1 MVNKKGYLQTLEA
14 VVAILILLGV
24 ILFSISMRGGNE
36 PSVPEDI
43 SLLQKNILNQV
54 QNNQDY
60 RDCVFDVNLC
70 SEFSTLLGTIPET
83 VGKNYTV
90 DDSVFVKTDV
100 NLYVDSV
107 IIVNETNSA
116 KTFTLYLWRK

>member
-1 MVNKKGYLQTLEA
+1 MVNKKGFIQTLEA

-24 ILFSISMRGGNE
+24 ILFSISMRGGDE

-43 SLLQKNILNQV
+43 TLLQKNILGQV

-60 RDCVFDVNLC
+60 RDCVFNVSFC
-70 SEFSTLLGTIPET
+70 SEFSSLFNTIPAT
-83 VGKNYTV
+83 IGKNYTV
-90 DDSVFVKTDV
+90 DDSVFIKTDV
-100 NLYVDSV
+100 DLYVDSV
-107 IIVNETNSA
+107 IIVNESNSA